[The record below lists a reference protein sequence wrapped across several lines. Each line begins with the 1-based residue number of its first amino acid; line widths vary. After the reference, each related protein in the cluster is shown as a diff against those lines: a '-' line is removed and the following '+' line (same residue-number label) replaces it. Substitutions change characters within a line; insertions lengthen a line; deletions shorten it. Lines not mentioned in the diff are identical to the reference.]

1 MTEINIRF
9 GPLCGFK
16 SDMSRGPRSSKSCH
30 LQCSKPVPLF
40 DYFVRM
46 QQERF
51 WNREAECFRCLQ
63 IKSNVRF
70 APKPTE
76 VLRCR
81 AKLTRCDKRQSSAQ
95 TTANVK
101 SRVASCLN
109 CFRSCCQFRGEV
121 TSDDPVDS

>member
-1 MTEINIRF
+1 MRRDRNAGWRH
-9 GPLCGFK
+9 
-16 SDMSRGPRSSKSCH
+16 RS
-30 LQCSKPVPLF
+30 
-40 DYFVRM
+40 
-46 QQERF
+46 ERAAG
-51 WNREAECFRCLQ
+51 REANLIFVLPPNVYVGPPVGGDFLVSSFLQ

-76 VLRCR
+76 LLRCR
-81 AKLTRCDKRQSSAQ
+81 AKLTRCAKRQSSAQ